1 MSTSYLGRLE
11 YSDPL
16 YEILLTRVCPGVKDP
31 CFLVSRT
38 SSRRV
43 YKYTEEKSGAAVI
56 GKFFRPDDPRQE
68 KVMRLK
74 GEYDNLV
81 RIREYGFDSSP
92 HYVVRPLTREES
104 IGLALVEEFIPGK
117 SLDHILQKAIFH
129 GKTEAL
135 KERLSS
141 LACFLRLLHGK
152 TEKKMRV
159 DLEPVQKYFRKVVDT
174 LYTQRVIQQGDRER
188 FLRLMDIWLSREIMQ
203 KTKRVTVHGDATPTN
218 FLFRGEREVVA
229 IDLERMQDSD
239 RAYDVS
245 MICGELKHAFL
256 WRTGNPHAAEYFIRH
271 FIAAYC
277 CRSGETAGA
286 FREITLRNPFYMAL
300 TELRISRNSYLG
312 GWYRKR
318 LAAEAL
324 ECLRGGL
331 ALV

>member
-11 YSDPL
+11 CSDPL

-31 CFLVSRT
+31 SFLVSRT

-43 YKYTEEKSGAAVI
+43 YKYTEEKSGVAVI

-68 KVMRLK
+68 KVKRLK

-81 RIREYGFDSSP
+81 KIRGYGFDSSP
-92 HYVVRPLTREES
+92 HYVVRPITREES
-104 IGLALVEEFIPGK
+104 IGLALVEEFIPGR
-117 SLDHILQKAIFH
+117 SLDHILRKAIFH
-129 GKTEAL
+129 GKTEVL

-141 LACFLRLLHGK
+141 LASFLRLLHAA
-152 TEKKMRV
+152 TEKRLRV
-159 DLEPVQKYFRKVVDT
+159 DLEPVQEYFRKVVDT
-174 LYTQRVIQQGDRER
+174 LSAQRVIQQGDRER
-188 FLRLMDIWLSREIMQ
+188 FLRLMNIWLSREIMQ
-203 KTKRVTVHGDATPTN
+203 ETKRVTVHGDATPTN
-218 FLFRGEREVVA
+218 FLFREEGDVVA
-229 IDLERMQDSD
+229 IDFERMRDSD

-256 WRTGNPHAAEYFIRH
+256 WRTGNPHAAEPFIRH

-277 CRSGETAGA
+277 RRSGEVEGD
-286 FREITLRNPFYMAL
+286 FRELTLRNPFYMAL
-300 TELRISRNSYLG
+300 TELRIARNGYLG
-312 GWYRKR
+312 GSYRKR